1 MDALVRR
8 ARPGDGEAMSRIFD
22 QAARAASTHFLPA
35 RGLAELDTPPERWER
50 DIAAEGV
57 DALVVEHDN
66 QVVAFAVVRPTQDPD
81 GDPAH
86 TGELDTFYALPSVWG
101 LGVGRTLM
109 GHALEALRAR
119 GFEEATLW
127 TAEENRRSRR
137 VYEAAGWRLDAGRRQ
152 KTFIG
157 VEFGELRYRIG
168 LAGR

>member
-35 RGLAELDTPPERWER
+35 RGVA
-50 DIAAEGV
+50 
-57 DALVVEHDN
+57 EHDN

-137 VYEAAGWRLDAGRRQ
+137 VYEAPGWRLDAGRRQ

-157 VEFGELRYRIG
+157 VEFRELR
-168 LAGR
+168 